1 MLNQQ
6 KLMDLV
12 KKRSSTL
19 VSSSRNFLRRLDP
32 SATQDSTDLN
42 TYDESILQQGRFW
55 MRTVTWTLIGTSVF
69 GVAWLALA
77 RTEEIVVAPG
87 QLEPIGS
94 VQDIQMPLG
103 GVVDQILVAEGD
115 TVKAGQ
121 VLMKLDTEA
130 SEEQRN
136 SLEKTIKLKQE
147 QLLLK
152 QEEKRNYM
160 QVNQEE
166 VKILEGNLV
175 LQAEILER
183 YEQLEAVGAFSEVQ
197 YLNQQNI
204 VAETRGKLMQT
215 KAERLRQ
222 IALLDQQTAQLKSE
236 LADLNGRLVESKVTL
251 RYQQLRSPVDGVVFD
266 LKPTSRGFT
275 AQSTQTVM
283 KVVPIGS
290 LEAKVE
296 VPSNKIG
303 FVKVPMGC
311 PEKRDACMNADIS
324 IDSFPSSDF
333 GVLKGKVTRIGSDAL
348 EPDPQEQRQNSA
360 FRAIQLDDQQ
370 LKLKTGSSL
379 PLQLGMSLTANIK
392 LRKVSYLQLLLGEF
406 RTRLNRCSVSEF
418 VRILFVHRTFWAV
431 RPYHSSSSSAGPAP
445 TRCSGH

>member
-1 MLNQQ
+1 MKMNPQ
-6 KLMDLV
+6 KVTALIKQGSSNLVTTSRDL
-12 KKRSSTL
+12 L
-19 VSSSRNFLRRLDP
+19 SRFDP
-32 SATQDSTDLN
+32 GGPQDPTDLT

-55 MRTVTWTLIGTSVF
+55 MRTVTWALIGSTIF
-69 GVAWLALA
+69 GVAWLAFA
-77 RTEEIVVAPG
+77 RTEEIVIAPG

-94 VQDIQMPLG
+94 VQDIQMPVG
-103 GVVDQILVAEGD
+103 GVADQILVQEGD
-115 TVKAGQ
+115 RVKAGQ

-147 QLLLK
+147 QLTLK
-152 QEEKRNYM
+152 EEEKLNTM
-160 QVNQEE
+160 QMNQEE
-166 VKILEGNLV
+166 VLMLENNLA
-175 LQAEILER
+175 LQSEILER
-183 YEQLEAVGAFSEVQ
+183 YEQLQAAGAFSEVQ

-204 VAETRGKLMQT
+204 VAETRGKLMQS

-236 LADLNGRLVESKVTL
+236 LADLKGRLVESKVTL
-251 RYQQLRSPVDGVVFD
+251 RYQQLRSPVDGVIFD

-283 KVVPIGS
+283 KVVPMGS

-303 FVKVPMGC
+303 FVQVPQGC
-311 PEKRDACMNADIS
+311 PEDRAACMSADIS

-333 GVLKGKVTRIGSDAL
+333 GVLKGKVIRIGSDAF
-348 EPDPQEQRQNSA
+348 EPDPQEQRQELS
-360 FRAIQLDDQQ
+360 FPVTIQLDDQQ

-379 PLQLGMSLTANIK
+379 PLQVGMSLTANIK

-406 RTRLNRCSVSEF
+406 QDKAESLQRL
-418 VRILFVHRTFWAV
+418 
-431 RPYHSSSSSAGPAP
+431 
-445 TRCSGH
+445 

>member
-1 MLNQQ
+1 MKMNPQ
-6 KLMDLV
+6 KVTSLV
-12 KKRSSTL
+12 TQGSSNLLTTSL
-19 VSSSRNFLRRLDP
+19 DFLRRLHP
-32 SATQDSTDLN
+32 GATQDPTEL
-42 TYDESILQQGRFW
+42 TIYDESILQQGRFW
-55 MRTVTWTLIGTSVF
+55 MRTVTWTLIGTTVF

-94 VQDIQMPLG
+94 VQDIQMPVG
-103 GVVDQILVAEGD
+103 GVADQILVQEGD
-115 TVKAGQ
+115 RVKAGQ

-147 QLLLK
+147 QLTLK
-152 QEEKRNYM
+152 EEEKRNTM
-160 QVNQEE
+160 QMNQEE
-166 VKILEGNLV
+166 VVMLENNLA
-175 LQAEILER
+175 LQAEILGR
-183 YEQLEAVGAFSEVQ
+183 YEQLQAAGAFSEVQ

-204 VAETRGKLMQT
+204 VAETRGKLMQS

-236 LADLNGRLVESKVTL
+236 LADLNGRLVESRVTL

-283 KVVPIGS
+283 KVVPMGS

-303 FVKVPMGC
+303 FVQVPQGC
-311 PEKRDACMNADIS
+311 PDDRDACMSADIS

-348 EPDPQEQRQNSA
+348 EPDPREQRQELS
-360 FRAIQLDDQQ
+360 FPVTIQLDDQQ
-370 LKLKTGSSL
+370 LKLKTGTSL
-379 PLQLGMSLTANIK
+379 PLQVGMSLTANIK

-406 RTRLNRCSVSEF
+406 QDKAESLQRL
-418 VRILFVHRTFWAV
+418 
-431 RPYHSSSSSAGPAP
+431 
-445 TRCSGH
+445 

>member
-1 MLNQQ
+1 MKMNPQ
-6 KLMDLV
+6 KVTALV
-12 KKRSSTL
+12 KQGSSNL
-19 VSSSRNFLRRLDP
+19 VTTSRDLLRRFDP
-32 SATQDSTDLN
+32 GAPQDATDLT

-55 MRTVTWTLIGTSVF
+55 MRTVTWALIGSTVF

-94 VQDIQMPLG
+94 VQDIQMPVG
-103 GVVDQILVAEGD
+103 GVADQILVQEGD
-115 TVKAGQ
+115 RVKAGQ

-147 QLLLK
+147 QLTLK
-152 QEEKRNYM
+152 EEEKRNTM
-160 QVNQEE
+160 QMNQEE
-166 VKILEGNLV
+166 VVMLENNLA
-175 LQAEILER
+175 LQAEILGR
-183 YEQLEAVGAFSEVQ
+183 YEQLNAAGAFSEVQ

-204 VAETRGKLMQT
+204 VAETRGKLMQS

-236 LADLNGRLVESKVTL
+236 LADLNGRLVESRVTL

-283 KVVPIGS
+283 KVVPMGS

-303 FVKVPMGC
+303 FVQVPQGC
-311 PEKRDACMNADIS
+311 PDDRDACMSADIS

-348 EPDPQEQRQNSA
+348 EPDPQEQRQELS
-360 FRAIQLDDQQ
+360 FPVTIQLDDQQ

-379 PLQLGMSLTANIK
+379 PLQVGMSLTANIK

-406 RTRLNRCSVSEF
+406 QDKAESLQRL
-418 VRILFVHRTFWAV
+418 
-431 RPYHSSSSSAGPAP
+431 
-445 TRCSGH
+445 

>member
-1 MLNQQ
+1 MMMNPQ
-6 KLMDLV
+6 KLRALV
-12 KKRSSTL
+12 QQSTSNV
-19 VSSSRNFLRRLDP
+19 VSTSRNLLRRLDP
-32 SATQDSTDLN
+32 GAKQDATTLD

-55 MRTVTWTLIGTSVF
+55 MRTVTWTLIGSSVF
-69 GVAWLALA
+69 GMAWLALA

-103 GVVDQILVAEGD
+103 GVADQILVAEGD

-130 SEEQRN
+130 SEEQRV

-147 QLLLK
+147 QLQLK
-152 QEEKRNYM
+152 EQEKLNYM
-160 QVNQEE
+160 KVNQEE
-166 VKILEGNLV
+166 VLMLESNLE
-175 LQAEILER
+175 LQSEILDR
-183 YEQLEAVGAFSEVQ
+183 FEQLEQAGAASELQ
-197 YLNQQNI
+197 YLNQQNV
-204 VAETRGKLMQT
+204 VAETRGKLMQS
-215 KAERLRQ
+215 KADRLRQ

-236 LADLNGRLVESKVTL
+236 LADLNGRLVETKVTL
-251 RYQQLRSPVDGVVFD
+251 RYQKLKSPVDGVVFD

-275 AQSTQTVM
+275 AQTTQTVM

-303 FVKVPMGC
+303 FVQVPPGC

-333 GVLKGKVTRIGSDAL
+333 GVLNGKVTSIGSDAL
-348 EPDPQEQRQNSA
+348 EPDPQEQRQELS
-360 FRAIQLDDQQ
+360 FPVTIQLDDQQ

-379 PLQLGMSLTANIK
+379 PLQVGMSLTANIK

-406 RTRLNRCSVSEF
+406 QDKAESLQRL
-418 VRILFVHRTFWAV
+418 
-431 RPYHSSSSSAGPAP
+431 
-445 TRCSGH
+445 